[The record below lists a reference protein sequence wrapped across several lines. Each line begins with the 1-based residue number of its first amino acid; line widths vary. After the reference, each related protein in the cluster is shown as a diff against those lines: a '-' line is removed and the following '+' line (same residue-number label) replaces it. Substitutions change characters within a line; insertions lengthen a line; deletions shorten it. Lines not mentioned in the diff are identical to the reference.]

1 MRKNRMI
8 LKVLIISCLFLIG
21 CGNKEEQKATEAENV
36 NETQMTNTPEENEA
50 ASEVQEQYQELAK
63 ENLSLQEQKAELTQ
77 EYAYYEQLV
86 LAHSAEDFSDKD
98 VLSELVESAQ
108 DSTVMNVPTTSEE
121 QAGVMEESND
131 EPLQETI
138 TIEEVDDAEAEKRIE
153 ELKAEN
159 EELSTQIS
167 ELQKE
172 IEALKIQSMAN

>member
-1 MRKNRMI
+1 MQKKLMI
-8 LKVLIISCLFLIG
+8 LKLFMIVCLFLAG
-21 CGNKEEQKATEAENV
+21 CGNKEEQKAADAENV
-36 NETQMTNTPEENEA
+36 NETQMTNIPEEKEA
-50 ASEVQEQYQELAK
+50 ASEVQEQYQKLAK
-63 ENLSLQEQKAELTQ
+63 ENLSLQEQKAELTK

-98 VLSELVESAQ
+98 VLSELVETAQ
-108 DSTVMNVPTTSEE
+108 DSTVMKVPTTSEE
-121 QAGVMEESND
+121 QASVMEESND
-131 EPLQETI
+131 EPVQETI
-138 TIEEVDDAEAEKRIE
+138 TIEEVDDAEAENRIE